1 MISALSKLEVIYLGG
16 TFASIGKPLAPMDS
30 NALSEVLTLALSHKS
45 ITPGLVSAS
54 VQLNITSPIA
64 ICDSSQLSSQ
74 DFLQLEQA
82 LCQPPS
88 APCLIITGTDTL
100 SFLSGYMALSRCH
113 PHCCI
118 IASMDTLIDPINAKL
133 NPSSFAFKSLVSGLQ
148 MLCAE
153 TKVSCVVDG
162 EDLHPLSL
170 SKLHS
175 RLPKAFADSWGA
187 RPGETK
193 QNGRSHARPY
203 EPQLYPHNT
212 DSNCSPDIAVC
223 FATPSHE
230 SLINQ
235 LEQLA
240 QRPPDA
246 LLLVG
251 YGTGNFVQSRQI
263 EQLLKSISTQSL
275 IMITTQVNFGG
286 CSLDYEA
293 GSWLSQITTSSGQL
307 SYPASYAALLYT
319 CTRCT
324 ALSDRKNYLGLV
336 TRQAMFAQPP

>member
-1 MISALSKLEVIYLGG
+1 VISALSKLEVVYLGG
-16 TFASIGKPLAPMDS
+16 TFACIGKPLAPMDS
-30 NALSEVLTLALSHKS
+30 NALSDVLTQALNQES
-45 ITPGLVSAS
+45 INSDLVSAS
-54 VQLNITSPIA
+54 VQLNITCPIK

-74 DFLQLEQA
+74 AFMQLEQA
-82 LCQPPS
+82 LCHLPE

-100 SFLSGYMALSRCH
+100 SFLSSYIALSRCH

-118 IASMDTLIDPINAKL
+118 IASMDTLINPINAKL
-133 NPSSFAFKSLVSGLQ
+133 NPDSFAFKSLLSALQRLSGE
-148 MLCAE
+148 AG
-153 TKVSCVVDG
+153 VSCVVDG

-175 RLPKAFADSWGA
+175 RSPKAFADSWGA
-187 RPGETK
+187 IYADLKEAD
-193 QNGRSHARPY
+193 RSRAQFY
-203 EPQLYPHNT
+203 DQQFCPQNT
-212 DSNCSPDIAVC
+212 DLSHSPVIAVC

-230 SLINQ
+230 PLVNQ

-240 QRPPDA
+240 HEPPDA

-251 YGTGNFVQSRQI
+251 YGAGNFVQTQQI
-263 EQLLKSISTQSL
+263 EQLLRCISTQSL

-293 GSWLSQITTSSGQL
+293 GTWLSQFAVSSGQL

-319 CTRCT
+319 CTRYT
-324 ALSDRKNYLGLV
+324 ALNDRKKNLALI
-336 TRQAMFAQPP
+336 AN